1 VVPVGGAAMVE
12 FKADVPG
19 DYTLVDHSMFRAFNK
34 GAMGQLKVEGRQNDL
49 IFSGRTF
56 EGPYAPGTH
65 LQQLARVAEQV
76 GPGAAVG
83 SPLETGAQVFASVCA
98 TCHQANAQGISG
110 VFPPLAGSDFLMSD
124 KARSIRVLLGGLKGD
139 VVVNGAPYRG
149 EMPKLPLSD
158 EQVSG
163 VLSYVR
169 ANFGNQGEP
178 VTLAE
183 VKRTRAELQAEP
195 STNVRVSAAEAL

>member
-1 VVPVGGAAMVE
+1 MA
-12 FKADVPG
+12 
-19 DYTLVDHSMFRAFNK
+19 
-34 GAMGQLKVEGRQNDL
+34 
-49 IFSGRTF
+49 
-56 EGPYAPGTH
+56 
-65 LQQLARVAEQV
+65 
-76 GPGAAVG
+76 
-83 SPLETGAQVFASVCA
+83 
-98 TCHQANAQGISG
+98 
-110 VFPPLAGSDFLMSD
+110 D
-124 KARSIRVLLGGLKGD
+124 KARSIRILLSGLKGD
-139 VVVNGAPYRG
+139 VVVNGAQYRG

-183 VKRTRAELQAEP
+183 VKRARAALQAEP